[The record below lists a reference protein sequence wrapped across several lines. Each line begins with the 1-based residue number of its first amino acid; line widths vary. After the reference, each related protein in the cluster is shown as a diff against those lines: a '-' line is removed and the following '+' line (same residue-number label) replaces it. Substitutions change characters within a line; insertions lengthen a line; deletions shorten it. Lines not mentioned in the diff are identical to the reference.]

1 MTGPLLKVENLTK
14 RYPLGAGFLKKI
26 IPVIRAVE
34 DVSFTVEV
42 GETLCLVGES
52 GCGKSTVAR
61 LLMRLVE
68 PTAGR
73 VLIDGTDIASL
84 KKDALHAWRRRIQ
97 MVFQDPYSSLN
108 PRLTAGQIITEPV
121 ENFQRLI

>member
-1 MTGPLLKVENLTK
+1 
-14 RYPLGAGFLKKI
+14 FKKSV
-26 IPVIRAVE
+26 PVIRAVE
-34 DVSFTVEV
+34 NVSFTVEP
-42 GETLCLVGES
+42 GETLCIVGES

-73 VLIDGTDIASL
+73 VLIEGTDTAGL
-84 KKDALHAWRRRIQ
+84 KKDTLRAWRRRMQ

-108 PRLTAGQIITEPV
+108 PRL
-121 ENFQRLI
+121 